1 MTGHGAKLGRK
12 QEEAIAALLTH
23 RNVEEAAKAIGV
35 GHKTL
40 LRWQKLDQFD
50 AEYRRA
56 RRDAYGQSI
65 ARLQQVSSI
74 AVSAIVKVLADPNT
88 PHSARVRA
96 ADCVLKHAAKAIEIE
111 DVEVRVS
118 ALEKSIKDNE
128 RNGGRN

>member
-1 MTGHGAKLGRK
+1 LTGHGAKLGRK
-12 QEEAIAALLTH
+12 QEDAIASLMTH
-23 RNVEEAAKAIGV
+23 RTVEEAAKAIGI

-40 LRWQKLDQFD
+40 LRWLKLEQFD

-74 AVSAIVKVLADPNT
+74 AVTAIVKVLADPNT

-111 DVEVRVS
+111 DVEVRVT
-118 ALEKSIKDNE
+118 ALEKSLKDDE